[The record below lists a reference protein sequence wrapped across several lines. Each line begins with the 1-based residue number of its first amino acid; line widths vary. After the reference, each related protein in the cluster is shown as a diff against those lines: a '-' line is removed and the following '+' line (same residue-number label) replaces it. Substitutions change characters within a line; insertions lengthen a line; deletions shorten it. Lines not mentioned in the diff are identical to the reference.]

1 MAKKTM
7 KSMKDMKAMKAMKAM
22 KDMKAKNMKAKS
34 KTAKKSMKAMKA
46 TKQQWK
52 EWNSHAPDFAILN
65 PPYSAFIREMWNSRH
80 KLRIFMHINGLANG
94 NSTEVS

>member
-7 KSMKDMKAMKAMKAM
+7 KSMKPMKAMKAMKAM

-52 EWNSHAPDFAILN
+52 GWNSHAPDFAILN
-65 PPYSAFIREMWNSRH
+65 PPYSDFIRELWNSRH
-80 KLRIFMHINGLANG
+80 KLRIFMHINQLAG
-94 NSTEVS
+94 SNSTKVS